1 MENKIDMKRKIFGII
16 VVMVLLLFVACDK
29 KEKLDLNDDHALIE
43 AMMSARNQSDKGIDI
58 EALENSI
65 IMYEKRGEKGKVCLC
80 DALIGYK
87 LFFATDYDKSLIH
100 LKRAEANIQYCD
112 SIASFIYAYIVN
124 NTKATDSILALN
136 YAQKALNKDLEY
148 NNLKRLPYSY
158 LNLSLLSKGDSAQ
171 YYLQK
176 SLDLFDED
184 KKIMAKAQFGRYHA
198 QEMNADSVIKY
209 VKPYYE
215 KINYVGYAH
224 TLVEAYIRKDM
235 PDSTKQYIQHLASRK
250 DCANVYFYCNAKI
263 MTLNKEYEEA
273 CKLWEMAYESNEE
286 ELKFMISQRL
296 SAINAEYDLLNEELE
311 NRKEKLRMRGIYNV
325 LLIVVIVVLVVTYI
339 IKESYR
345 KSAHKL
351 KINVNELEQ
360 EVGGLEQN
368 VDDLKQE
375 VSCLEQEVS
384 GLELEVSKQKGRYAV
399 LFNMYKQGYNVDRKT
414 MVVDAQKN
422 LNKLHEEY
430 TDLTKTD
437 LTIIWLTF
445 MDCSRDMI
453 CDLMN
458 ITQKYYYQRKS
469 LIQQILGIP
478 IRNEEGWNKT
488 LESIVMRYINELKI
502 RS

>member
-16 VVMVLLLFVACDK
+16 AVMVLLLFVACDK
-29 KEKLDLNDDHALIE
+29 KERLDPKADYVLINAFE
-43 AMMSARNQSDKGIDI
+43 SARNQSDKEIDV
-58 EALENSI
+58 EFLKNSAVL
-65 IMYEKRGEKGKVCLC
+65 YEKGREFGKVCLC
-80 DALIGYK
+80 DALIGCK
-87 LFFATDYDKSLIH
+87 LFFDGDYDKSLIY
-100 LKRAEANIQYCD
+100 LKRAEKNLQYCD
-112 SIASFIYAYIVN
+112 SMSSFVYAYIVK
-124 NTKATDSILALN
+124 NTMTTDTLLALN
-136 YAQKALNKDLEY
+136 YAKMALGKNLEY
-148 NNLKRLPYSY
+148 NNLRRLPYSY
-158 LNLSLLSKGDSAQ
+158 MNLSLLTKGDSAR
-171 YYLQK
+171 YYLDK
-176 SLDLFDED
+176 SLEYFDDWGD
-184 KKIMAKAQFGRYHA
+184 KLAKCKYAWWHID
-198 QEMNADSVIKY
+198 ELHPDTVIAY
-209 VKPYYE
+209 AKPYYD
-215 KINYVGYAH
+215 ISPYAGH
-224 TLVEAYIRKDM
+224 ARVLAEAYLRKGE
-235 PDSTKQYIQHLASRK
+235 PDSALMYIEATMRHPYFRADGNFYNSRRLNLLGKYKEASESWEKAYYQQR
-250 DCANVYFYCNAKI
+250 
-263 MTLNKEYEEA
+263 EEF
-273 CKLWEMAYESNEE
+273 L
-286 ELKFMISQRL
+286 FMFSQRL
-296 SAINAEYDLLNEELE
+296 GAINAEYDLLNEELE
-311 NRKEKLRMRGIYNV
+311 NKKEKLRMRGIYNA
-325 LLIVVIVVLVVTYI
+325 LLIMVIVVLVVTYI

-360 EVGGLEQN
+360 EVGVLEQN

-399 LFNMYKQGYNVDRKT
+399 LFDMYKQGYNVDRKT

-488 LESIVMRYINELKI
+488 LESIVMRYINELNI
-502 RS
+502 RR

>member
-16 VVMVLLLFVACDK
+16 AVVVLLLFVSCGK
-29 KEKLDLNDDHALIE
+29 KEKLNLNDDYALIE
-43 AMMSARNQSDKGIDI
+43 AMESSRNQSDKGIDI

-65 IMYEKRGEKGKVCLC
+65 IMYEKRGEKGKICLC

-87 LFFATDYDKSLIH
+87 LFADGDFDKSLIH
-100 LKRAEANIQYCD
+100 LKKAEANLQYCD
-112 SIASFIYAYIVN
+112 SMSSFVYTYIVK
-124 NTKATDSILALN
+124 NTMTTDTILALN
-136 YAQKALNKDLEY
+136 YAHKALKKDLEY
-148 NNLKRLPYSY
+148 NNLRRLPYSY
-158 LNLSLLSKGDSAQ
+158 MDLSLLTKGDTAQ
-171 YYLQK
+171 YYLKK
-176 SLDLFDED
+176 SLEYFDDWGD
-184 KKIMAKAQFGRYHA
+184 KIVKSKYAWWHIKELHPDTIIAYAKPCY
-198 QEMNADSVIKY
+198 DSIHY
-209 VKPYYE
+209 TGDAR
-215 KINYVGYAH
+215 ILA
-224 TLVEAYIRKDM
+224 EAYLRKGE
-235 PDSTKQYIQHLASRK
+235 PDSAWEYIEHVARGKYLK
-250 DCANVYFYCNAKI
+250 PDYYFYNSRRLSQLK
-263 MTLNKEYEEA
+263 MYEEA
-273 CKLWEMAYESNEE
+273 NRSWEEAYNLQREDYS
-286 ELKFMISQRL
+286 FMFNQRL
-296 SAINAEYDLLNEELE
+296 SAINAEYDLLNAELE

-325 LLIVVIVVLVVTYI
+325 LLIMVIVVLVVTYI

-360 EVGGLEQN
+360 EVSGLEQN
-368 VDDLKQE
+368 VDDLVQE

-399 LFNMYKQGYNVDRKT
+399 LFDMYKQGYNVDRKT

-488 LESIVMRYINELKI
+488 LESIVMRYINELNI
-502 RS
+502 RR

>member
-16 VVMVLLLFVACDK
+16 AVMVLLLFVACDK

-43 AMMSARNQSDKGIDI
+43 AMMSARNKSDKGIGIDELEKSI
-58 EALENSI
+58 EI
-65 IMYEKRGEKGKVCLC
+65 YESKNEYGKVCLS

-87 LFFATDYDKSLIH
+87 LFADGDFDKSLIY
-100 LKRAEANIQYCD
+100 LKRAEKNLLYCD
-112 SIASFIYAYIVN
+112 SVASFVYSMIVS
-124 NTKATDSILALN
+124 NTMTIDTILALN
-136 YAQKALNKDLEY
+136 YAQKALEKNLEY
-148 NNLKRLPYSY
+148 NNLRRLPYSY
-158 LNLSLLSKGDSAQ
+158 MDLSLLTKGDSAR
-171 YYLQK
+171 YYLDK
-176 SLDLFDED
+176 SLEYFDDWGD
-184 KKIMAKAQFGRYHA
+184 KLAKCKYAWWHID
-198 QEMNADSVIKY
+198 ELHPDTVIAY
-209 VKPYYE
+209 AKPYYD
-215 KINYVGYAH
+215 ISPYAGH
-224 TLVEAYIRKDM
+224 ARVLAEAYLRKGE
-235 PDSTKQYIQHLASRK
+235 PDSALMYIEATMRHPYFRADGNFYNSRRLNLLGKYKEASESWEKAYYQQR
-250 DCANVYFYCNAKI
+250 
-263 MTLNKEYEEA
+263 EEF
-273 CKLWEMAYESNEE
+273 L
-286 ELKFMISQRL
+286 FMFSQRL
-296 SAINAEYDLLNEELE
+296 GAINAEYDLLNEELE

-325 LLIVVIVVLVVTYI
+325 LLIMVIVVTYI

-375 VSCLEQEVS
+375 VSSLEQEVS

-399 LFNMYKQGYNVDRKT
+399 LFDMYKQGYNVDRKT

>member
-1 MENKIDMKRKIFGII
+1 
-16 VVMVLLLFVACDK
+16 
-29 KEKLDLNDDHALIE
+29 
-43 AMMSARNQSDKGIDI
+43 
-58 EALENSI
+58 
-65 IMYEKRGEKGKVCLC
+65 
-80 DALIGYK
+80 
-87 LFFATDYDKSLIH
+87 
-100 LKRAEANIQYCD
+100 
-112 SIASFIYAYIVN
+112 
-124 NTKATDSILALN
+124 
-136 YAQKALNKDLEY
+136 
-148 NNLKRLPYSY
+148 
-158 LNLSLLSKGDSAQ
+158 
-171 YYLQK
+171 
-176 SLDLFDED
+176 
-184 KKIMAKAQFGRYHA
+184 
-198 QEMNADSVIKY
+198 
-209 VKPYYE
+209 
-215 KINYVGYAH
+215 
-224 TLVEAYIRKDM
+224 
-235 PDSTKQYIQHLASRK
+235 
-250 DCANVYFYCNAKI
+250 
-263 MTLNKEYEEA
+263 
-273 CKLWEMAYESNEE
+273 
-286 ELKFMISQRL
+286 
-296 SAINAEYDLLNEELE
+296 
-311 NRKEKLRMRGIYNV
+311 MRGIYNA
-325 LLIVVIVVLVVTYI
+325 LLIMVIVVLVVTYI

-360 EVGGLEQN
+360 EVGVLEQN

-399 LFNMYKQGYNVDRKT
+399 LFDMYKQGYNVDRKT

-488 LESIVMRYINELKI
+488 LESIVMRYINELNI
-502 RS
+502 RR